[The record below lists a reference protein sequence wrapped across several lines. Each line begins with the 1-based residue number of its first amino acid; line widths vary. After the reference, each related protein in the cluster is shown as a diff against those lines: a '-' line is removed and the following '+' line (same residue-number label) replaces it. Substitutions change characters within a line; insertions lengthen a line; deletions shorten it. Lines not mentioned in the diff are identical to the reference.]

1 MIDLFSDDKIL
12 MDFLAVK
19 VKQANLFSNTKVV
32 KTKKLK
38 DKGQR
43 EDCRCIMSKEIA
55 KKNDTLHLTN
65 PNSETIKG
73 D

>member
-12 MDFLAVK
+12 MDFLGVK

-38 DKGQR
+38 DKG
-43 EDCRCIMSKEIA
+43 
-55 KKNDTLHLTN
+55 
-65 PNSETIKG
+65 
-73 D
+73 